1 MKKKKY
7 PDLCAPGQSCIH
19 KCKETCTCCKICTE
33 NKKKCETCP
42 KNRAYDLLQT
52 GMIGGP
58 TIVFC
63 RYANAGKT
71 KIRPQIY
78 DREAKTCKSLEI
90 YRESNK
96 LEYLIFGENQNP
108 RSKLLISQLKDGVLS
123 GEFFGFV
130 HVDIKVPKNLKKK
143 FSKYSH
149 LCVVDEVS

>member
-7 PDLCAPGQSCIH
+7 PDLCAPGQPCIH
-19 KCKETCTCCKICTE
+19 KCKETCTGCKICRE
-33 NKKKCETCP
+33 NNKKCETCP

-78 DREAKTCKSLEI
+78 DREAKTCKSVEI

-96 LEYLIFGENQNP
+96 Y
-108 RSKLLISQLKDGVLS
+108 R
-123 GEFFGFV
+123 
-130 HVDIKVPKNLKKK
+130 
-143 FSKYSH
+143 
-149 LCVVDEVS
+149 VSNI